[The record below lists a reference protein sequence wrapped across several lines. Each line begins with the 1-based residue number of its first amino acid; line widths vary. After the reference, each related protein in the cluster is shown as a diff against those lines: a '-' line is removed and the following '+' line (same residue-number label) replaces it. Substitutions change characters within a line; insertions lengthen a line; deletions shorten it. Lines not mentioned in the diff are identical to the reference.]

1 MREQM
6 RKKQHKKNCIKLKEE
21 EELFPFNLDE
31 FVNMDEVLEVHV
43 IIDNPPPPWL
53 KKYKTDQFKI
63 KEHRQEN
70 ASRSPFTR
78 DPRQKSW
85 PHPHMIQVPW
95 WPLGRTGTA
104 PYPQSSTAAPICG
117 PGSRSRKGGA
127 ARHPRS
133 RRGRAQ

>member
-1 MREQM
+1 
-6 RKKQHKKNCIKLKEE
+6 
-21 EELFPFNLDE
+21 
-31 FVNMDEVLEVHV
+31 MDEVLEVHV

-95 WPLGRTGTA
+95 WPPWEDRDSPISPKLHRRPNMRPREPKQERGGCQT
-104 PYPQSSTAAPICG
+104 PQ
-117 PGSRSRKGGA
+117 K
-127 ARHPRS
+127 
-133 RRGRAQ
+133 